1 MSIQIYFFLP
11 WISIQYFDVEQKKL
25 LAKHDDVYH
34 TQMWISMQ
42 YLDIEQEK
50 LIGKHDDV
58 LHNIQHEHI
67 DSFDNVYTTQIVNSN
82 EE

>member
-1 MSIQIYFFLP
+1 
-11 WISIQYFDVEQKKL
+11 
-25 LAKHDDVYH
+25 
-34 TQMWISMQ
+34 MQ

-50 LIGKHDDV
+50 IIGKHDDV